1 MKACVICFDFKNENL
16 KRQPWKYIYKISKG
30 LVVRGMDLVV
40 VTDTYTTSIDNIK
53 IQRVKKLSSIFGETK
68 EVLEILKEENPDIVV
83 MLLGMTSFL
92 RLNFK
97 IDKPVIGI
105 LTSPIHSLREVLN
118 VGGREF
124 LYHFNHIFLHLIG
137 ALIPRFLI
145 RRRIN
150 QFNCIVVLS
159 EENKKRLERFGVN
172 TEILVIPPGIDEFYL
187 ELPDNNQVEKLKNKI
202 NPENAPLIMYFT
214 SPLTLRGTDALI
226 KAFAK
231 VRRSIPCKLLILSRL
246 EHEELVKEENL
257 LKEIAIK
264 EGVANSIRII
274 SEYLTPEEV
283 RAYLSIADIIC
294 LPFKIVISDVPIS
307 ILEAV
312 ALGKPVVSTNIG
324 CIPELLNGRGL
335 VVKPNNPEK
344 LADII
349 IRLLNNK
356 ELAIELGEKARKYM
370 ATYPRWYDVSGKF
383 VGVILR
389 RHVGE

>member
-1 MKACVICFDFKNENL
+1 MIFMKVCVICFYFKKENIR
-16 KRQPWKYIYKISKG
+16 RQPWRYIYELSKG
-30 LVVRGMDLVV
+30 LAEKGTDLVV
-40 VTDTYTTSIDNIK
+40 ITDSSAPSINSLK
-53 IQRVKKLSSIFGETK
+53 IRSVKKINSIFGETR
-68 EVLEILKEENPDIVV
+68 EVLDALKKENPDIVV
-83 MLLGMTSFL
+83 MLLGLTSFL
-92 RLNFK
+92 RSNFK

-105 LTSPIHSLREVLN
+105 LMSPIYSLREVLN

-145 RRRIN
+145 RRWAN

-159 EENKKRLERFGVN
+159 EANKRRLEDIGVN
-172 TEILVIPPGIDEFYL
+172 TKISVIPPGIDEFYL
-187 ELPDNNQVEKLKNKI
+187 ELPNNNQVEKLKNKI
-202 NPENAPLIMYFT
+202 NPENVPLIMYFT
-214 SPLTLRGTDALI
+214 SPLTLRGMDTLV

-246 EHEELVKEENL
+246 EHEELVKEEKL

-264 EGVANSIRII
+264 EGVANSIEII

-283 RAYLSIADIIC
+283 RAYLSIADIVC

-307 ILEAV
+307 LLEAM

-324 CIPELLNGRGL
+324 CIPELLIGRGL

-344 LADII
+344 LADTT
-349 IRLLNNK
+349 IRLLSDK
-356 ELAIELGEKARKYM
+356 ELLNELGEKARKYM
-370 ATYPRWYDVSGKF
+370 ATYPLWDNVSAKF
-383 VGVILR
+383 VEIIQELR
-389 RHVGE
+389 